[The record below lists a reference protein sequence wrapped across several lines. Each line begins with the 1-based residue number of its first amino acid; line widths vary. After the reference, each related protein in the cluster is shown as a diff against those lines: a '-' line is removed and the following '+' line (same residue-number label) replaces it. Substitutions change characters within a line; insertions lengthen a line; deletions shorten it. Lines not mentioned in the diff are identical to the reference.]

1 MDRSWLMADRRT
13 KEFERGV
20 DELLLFAFE
29 NGCDEN
35 KISCPCLKCAHSK
48 SWRAQTVRCHL
59 FQNGIDQTYTHWI
72 WHGELNT
79 ESKSP
84 AEDTASSESV
94 DQIPMKPENDDIDD
108 DISFDSADAFNHVQS
123 EHEPLYPGC
132 EGFTKMKALVKLY
145 NLKAKHQVSDGC
157 FSELLLLVG
166 SMLPEGNTFPSSFS
180 EAKKSLC
187 ALGME
192 YEKIHVCPNDCLL
205 YRGEKDEDETRCRV
219 CQASR
224 WKLNKKGEE
233 LEGVP
238 TKVLWYF
245 PLIPRLRT
253 LFSSAQTAKDL
264 TWHDT
269 ERINDGKLRHPAD
282 SKTWK
287 EVDSKWPE
295 FSSDS
300 RNLRLAL
307 SSDGFNPFYST
318 NIDYS
323 CWPVLM
329 SIYNLPPWLCMKRK
343 YIMLCLLISG
353 PQEPGND
360 IDVFLQP
367 LIEDLQ
373 NLWTGKQVYDA
384 YKREYFLLRG
394 ILLWTIS
401 DNPAYGNLS
410 GNIVKG
416 YNACPV
422 CVDGTKATRLANY
435 RKCVVMRHRR
445 WLPRAHPYRRKKEDF
460 DNTVEKGTA
469 PIPLTGEEVLER
481 TKHLKGHVFGKTQR
495 QPRFKKGDVRP
506 IFKKVSI
513 FFELEY
519 WKFLPVRHV
528 LDVMHIEKNICE
540 ALLGTM
546 LNIPKK
552 TKDKESVRLDM
563 AEMGIRTELRPKT
576 PGKKEKL
583 PMASWNLTHSEKK
596 VVCSSFLGMKLPD
609 GFCSNIRSLVSMET
623 LRLTGMKSHDC
634 HMILHHLLPIAI
646 RSSLQKQTFKG
657 YIRNRA
663 RAEGCIAEAYVAEEA
678 VECLVNHEEA
688 TVGLPK
694 NGRHRKDAFCRP
706 LSGAS
711 VITPSDND
719 LHLAHLCVL
728 QNTAAVGP
736 YFNEHMSFLMTKYP
750 ANENN
755 EMWLK
760 NKQNETFPEWFRAKI
775 ASDLLDEKEI
785 SQEIRWLA
793 DGPNKDVPTYNGY
806 KMDGITFSTKAR
818 DDTRNVQCSGV
829 CVQADTMVVQGKDQ
843 IVEHASPT
851 FYGVI
856 IGIWEL
862 DYNNFRI
869 PIFRCNG
876 IDMNRGTK
884 VDDLGYTLVNLN
896 KLGFFNDPFVLAKHI
911 KQVCYIDDPLD
922 KLWSV
927 VLKLPEKNYYE
938 DNDEENEG
946 SVEVELENE
955 CFVPNFPDV
964 DLDEEDTTSYMRD
977 VDELI
982 QLS

>member
-84 AEDTASSESV
+84 TEDTASSESV

-132 EGFTKMKALVKLY
+132 EGFTKMKAL
-145 NLKAKHQVSDGC
+145 
-157 FSELLLLVG
+157 EW
-166 SMLPEGNTFPSSFS
+166 SM
-180 EAKKSLC
+180 KKFTY
-187 ALGME
+187 A
-192 YEKIHVCPNDCLL
+192 PNDCVL

-238 TKVLWYF
+238 AKVLWYF

-269 ERINDGKLRHPAD
+269 ERIND
-282 SKTWK
+282 
-287 EVDSKWPE
+287 
-295 FSSDS
+295 
-300 RNLRLAL
+300 
-307 SSDGFNPFYST
+307 DGFNPFYST

-329 SIYNLPPWLCMKRK
+329 SIYNLPPWLCMKTK

-353 PQEPGND
+353 PKEPGND

-495 QPRFKKGDVRP
+495 QPRFQKGDVRP

-583 PMASWNLTHSEKK
+583 PLASLNLTHSEKK

-646 RSSLQKQTFKG
+646 RSSLQKQVRNTVIRFCLFFKAICSKVIEVDKLEKMQSQLVETLCQLEKYFPPSLFDIMFHLSVHLVREVELCGPIFLRWMYPFERYMKTFKG
-657 YIRNRA
+657 YIRNQA

-829 CVQADTMVVQGKDQ
+829 CVQADTMVVQVKDQ

-869 PIFRCNG
+869 PIFRCNW

-896 KLGFFNDPFVLAKHI
+896 KLGFFNYPFVLAKHV

>member
-94 DQIPMKPENDDIDD
+94 DQIPIQPENDDIDD

-233 LEGVP
+233 LQGVP
-238 TKVLWYF
+238 AKVLWYF
-245 PLIPRLRT
+245 PLIPRLRN

-282 SKTWK
+282 SKTWR

-307 SSDGFNPFYST
+307 PSDGFNPFYST

-353 PQEPGND
+353 PKELGND

-373 NLWTGKQVYDA
+373 NLRTGKQVCDA

-481 TKHLKGHVFGKTQR
+481 TKHLKSHVFGKT
-495 QPRFKKGDVRP
+495 
-506 IFKKVSI
+506 
-513 FFELEY
+513 
-519 WKFLPVRHV
+519 
-528 LDVMHIEKNICE
+528 
-540 ALLGTM
+540 
-546 LNIPKK
+546 
-552 TKDKESVRLDM
+552 
-563 AEMGIRTELRPKT
+563 
-576 PGKKEKL
+576 
-583 PMASWNLTHSEKK
+583 
-596 VVCSSFLGMKLPD
+596 
-609 GFCSNIRSLVSMET
+609 
-623 LRLTGMKSHDC
+623 
-634 HMILHHLLPIAI
+634 
-646 RSSLQKQTFKG
+646 
-657 YIRNRA
+657 
-663 RAEGCIAEAYVAEEA
+663 
-678 VECLVNHEEA
+678 
-688 TVGLPK
+688 
-694 NGRHRKDAFCRP
+694 
-706 LSGAS
+706 
-711 VITPSDND
+711 
-719 LHLAHLCVL
+719 
-728 QNTAAVGP
+728 
-736 YFNEHMSFLMTKYP
+736 
-750 ANENN
+750 
-755 EMWLK
+755 
-760 NKQNETFPEWFRAKI
+760 
-775 ASDLLDEKEI
+775 
-785 SQEIRWLA
+785 
-793 DGPNKDVPTYNGY
+793 
-806 KMDGITFSTKAR
+806 
-818 DDTRNVQCSGV
+818 
-829 CVQADTMVVQGKDQ
+829 
-843 IVEHASPT
+843 
-851 FYGVI
+851 
-856 IGIWEL
+856 
-862 DYNNFRI
+862 
-869 PIFRCNG
+869 
-876 IDMNRGTK
+876 
-884 VDDLGYTLVNLN
+884 
-896 KLGFFNDPFVLAKHI
+896 
-911 KQVCYIDDPLD
+911 
-922 KLWSV
+922 
-927 VLKLPEKNYYE
+927 
-938 DNDEENEG
+938 
-946 SVEVELENE
+946 
-955 CFVPNFPDV
+955 
-964 DLDEEDTTSYMRD
+964 
-977 VDELI
+977 
-982 QLS
+982 

>member
-1 MDRSWLMADRRT
+1 
-13 KEFERGV
+13 
-20 DELLLFAFE
+20 
-29 NGCDEN
+29 
-35 KISCPCLKCAHSK
+35 
-48 SWRAQTVRCHL
+48 
-59 FQNGIDQTYTHWI
+59 
-72 WHGELNT
+72 
-79 ESKSP
+79 
-84 AEDTASSESV
+84 
-94 DQIPMKPENDDIDD
+94 MKTENDDIDD
-108 DISFDSADAFNHVQS
+108 DISLDSADVFNHVQS

-145 NLKAKHQVSDGC
+145 NLKARYQVSDGC

-166 SMLPEGNTFPSSFS
+166 SMLSEGNTFPSSFS
-180 EAKKSLC
+180 EAKKSWC
-187 ALGME
+187 TLGLE

-205 YRGEKDEDETRCRV
+205 YHGEMDEDETSCRI

-238 TKVLWYF
+238 AMILWYV

-253 LFSSAQTAKDL
+253 LFNSPQTAKDL

-287 EVDSKWPE
+287 EVD
-295 FSSDS
+295 
-300 RNLRLAL
+300 RNIVKGYNACPVCVDGTKATRLANYHKCGVVMRHRRWL
-307 SSDGFNPFYST
+307 PRSHPYRRKKEDFDNTVEKETAPIPLTGEE
-318 NIDYS
+318 
-323 CWPVLM
+323 VLERTKHLKCHVFGKTQR
-329 SIYNLPPWLCMKRK
+329 SNLL
-343 YIMLCLLISG
+343 
-353 PQEPGND
+353 
-360 IDVFLQP
+360 
-367 LIEDLQ
+367 
-373 NLWTGKQVYDA
+373 
-384 YKREYFLLRG
+384 
-394 ILLWTIS
+394 
-401 DNPAYGNLS
+401 

-445 WLPRAHPYRRKKEDF
+445 WLPRSHPYRRKKEDF
-460 DNTVEKGTA
+460 DNTVEKETA
-469 PIPLTGEEVLER
+469 PIPLTGLEVLER
-481 TKHLKGHVFGKTQR
+481 TKHLKCHVFGKTQR

-546 LNIPKK
+546 LNIPTK

-563 AEMGIRTELRPKT
+563 AEMGIKMDLRPKT

-583 PMASWNLTHSEKK
+583 PLASWNLTHSEKNK
-596 VVCSSFLGMKLPD
+596 VIEVDKLEKMQ
-609 GFCSNIRSLVSMET
+609 SQLVET
-623 LRLTGMKSHDC
+623 LCQLEKYFPPSLFDVMF
-634 HMILHHLLPIAI
+634 HLLVHLV
-646 RSSLQKQTFKG
+646 REVELC
-657 YIRNRA
+657 
-663 RAEGCIAEAYVAEEA
+663 CIAEAYVAEEA

-694 NGRHRKDAFCRP
+694 NGRHRKDVVCRP

-711 VITPSDND
+711 VITPSYND

-728 QNTAAVGP
+728 QNTATVRP
-736 YFNEHMSFLMTKYP
+736 YFKEHMCFLMTKYP

-760 NKQNETFPEWFRAKI
+760 NKQNETFPEWFKEKI
-775 ASDLLDEKEI
+775 ASNFLDEMEI
-785 SQEIRWLA
+785 SQEIRWIA
-793 DGPNKDVPTYNGY
+793 DGPNKDVPTFNGY
-806 KMDGITFSTKAR
+806 KMDGITFSTKDR

-856 IGIWEL
+856 TSIWEL
-862 DYNNFRI
+862 DYNSFRI
-869 PIFRCNG
+869 PIFRCNW
-876 IDMNRGTK
+876 IDMNKWTK

-896 KLGFFNDPFVLAKHI
+896 KLGFFNDPFVLAKHV